1 MDFFLQL
8 AVILAC
14 LLYGARKGGIALGLL
29 GGIGLMILVF
39 GFHLQPGK
47 PPVDVM
53 LVIIAVVAGG
63 GLRHPA
69 GLGRVGRHA
78 ADRRT
83 DAAT

>member
-39 GFHLQPGK
+39 GFTCS
-47 PPVDVM
+47 
-53 LVIIAVVAGG
+53 
-63 GLRHPA
+63 PA
-69 GLGRVGRHA
+69 N
-78 ADRRT
+78 RR
-83 DAAT
+83 